1 MRARER
7 YDPGPHGHPNV
18 TRAALEAAEATI
30 DYQMGD
36 ASRCVLTFLEHMT
49 DEYVGDYYVEGSL
62 AHLRT
67 MVREVL
73 ASDDAPHP
81 PAP

>member
-1 MRARER
+1 MADR

-18 TRAALEAAEATI
+18 TRAALELAGEVGERGDI
-30 DYQMGD
+30 DG
-36 ASRCVLTFLEHMT
+36 AVLAFLDHMER
-49 DEYVGDYYVEGSL
+49 EYVGDYYVEGSL

-73 ASDDAPHP
+73 APHRP
-81 PAP
+81 DL